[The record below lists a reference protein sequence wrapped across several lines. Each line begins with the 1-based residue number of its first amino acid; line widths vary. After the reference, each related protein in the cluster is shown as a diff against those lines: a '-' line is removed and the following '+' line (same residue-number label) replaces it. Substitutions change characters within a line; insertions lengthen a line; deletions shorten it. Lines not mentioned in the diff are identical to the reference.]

1 MARRTSTR
9 VSPPKRMPLAQP
21 VAETLLAKRTPT
33 EMGEDDFRLIRT
45 LQQTFGAKM
54 LHYQD
59 AYGQVGTRPS
69 WATDED
75 TP

>member
-1 MARRTSTR
+1 MKYKTDK
-9 VSPPKRMPLAQP
+9 PKGVALAEP
-21 VAETLLAKRTPT
+21 VAETPLAKRMLA

-59 AYGQVGTRPS
+59 PEGQVGIRPA

-75 TP
+75 VL

>member
-1 MARRTSTR
+1 MKYKTDK
-9 VSPPKRMPLAQP
+9 PKGVALAQP
-21 VAETLLAKRTPT
+21 VAETPLAKRMLAV
-33 EMGEDDFRLIRT
+33 MGEDDFRLIRT

-59 AYGQVGTRPS
+59 ASGQVGTRPS

-75 TP
+75 AP

>member
-1 MARRTSTR
+1 MKYKTDK
-9 VSPPKRMPLAQP
+9 PKGVALAEP
-21 VAETLLAKRTPT
+21 VAETPLAKRMLAV
-33 EMGEDDFRLIRT
+33 MGEDDFRLIRT

-59 AYGQVGTRPS
+59 PSGQVGTRPQ

-75 TP
+75 VL

>member
-1 MARRTSTR
+1 MKYKTDK
-9 VSPPKRMPLAQP
+9 PKGVALAQP
-21 VAETLLAKRTPT
+21 VAETPLAKRMLAV
-33 EMGEDDFRLIRT
+33 MGEDDFRLIRT

-59 AYGQVGTRPS
+59 PEGQVGTRPS

>member
-1 MARRTSTR
+1 MKYKTDK
-9 VSPPKRMPLAQP
+9 PKGVALAQP
-21 VAETLLAKRTPT
+21 VAETPLAKRMLAV
-33 EMGEDDFRLIRT
+33 MGEDDFRLIRT

-59 AYGQVGTRPS
+59 PEAQVGTRPQ

-75 TP
+75 AL